1 MRQRNSAAKSGRR
14 KLPGLSVKDGFMRHP
29 FDAKFGVQ
37 TSGLVSGRHLKA
49 GHAHDRHN
57 TAYYGVAPSIFRDL
71 CKRWRESPP
80 AFPPDKYNFI
90 DLGAGMGRA
99 VLLGAEMPFRE
110 AVGVELNPELALV
123 AAKNIAIWERVGR
136 ALCPMRI
143 LQQDATEIDFP
154 DGPCVLFLFNPFGAT
169 VMRRLLK
176 RIEAAFRER
185 PGELDLLYVNH
196 EQEKVLAQHS
206 GFKAI
211 YRDDILKSPND
222 EIADREILLNQPEGE
237 YASSEYESCSIYRWV
252 GYRVGSGA
260 GISSATTSKPLT
272 HGRASYNQVRMSSNI
287 KAGNPRVKKLGVG
300 ILFGG
305 RSGEHEV
312 SLLSAASIL
321 KAIDVEKYE
330 VVPVGITKEGRWV
343 TETAAASLL
352 AGRALPA
359 ADETEAARAGK
370 ALKASAAAGIQPTAL
385 RESLKVDVIF
395 PVLHGTFG
403 EDGTIQGLFELANI
417 AYVGSGVLGSAA
429 GMDKDVMKRLFVS
442 AGLPT
447 PKYLSFLR
455 SEWRSTPKKIVK
467 LVEAKLRYPMF
478 VKPANLGSSVG
489 ISKAHDR
496 KELGPAIDLAA
507 NFDRKI
513 VIEQGVGGSKKN
525 PRGKARELEV
535 AVLGNDS
542 PEASVVGEI
551 VPGKE
556 FYDYEAKYQSDAS
569 VPIIPAKITRSES
582 KRIREMAIAAFRA
595 CDCSGLARVDFLMEP
610 EATNKKTG
618 RVKRGRIF
626 VNEVNTLPG
635 FTNISMY
642 PKLWEASGL
651 GYSQL
656 IDRLIELALER
667 RAERDETS
675 FSR

>member
-1 MRQRNSAAKSGRR
+1 LKVAEGY
-14 KLPGLSVKDGFMRHP
+14 LRHP
-29 FDAKFGVQ
+29 FDAQFGVR
-37 TSGLVSGRHLKA
+37 TSGLVAGRHLKT
-49 GHAHDRHN
+49 GHAHDRHS
-57 TAYYGVAPSIFRDL
+57 TAYFGVAPSIFLQL
-71 CKRWRESPP
+71 CDRWQP
-80 AFPPDKYNFI
+80 AFPLESYSFI

-99 VLLGAEMPFRE
+99 MLLAAETPFRE
-110 AVGVELNPELALV
+110 VVGVELNPRLSVIAARNLAV
-123 AAKNIAIWERVGR
+123 WKSAGR
-136 ALCPMRI
+136 ARCPMRM
-143 LQQDATEIDFP
+143 LTGDAVEFAFP
-154 DGPCVLFLFNPFGAT
+154 ANPCVVFLFNPFGAT
-169 VMRRLLK
+169 VLRRLAK
-176 RIEAAFRER
+176 RIELAFRDR

-196 EQEKVLAQHS
+196 EAEGVLAGHP
-206 GFKAI
+206 GFT
-211 YRDDILKSPND
+211 RVFGGDICKSPED
-222 EIADREILLNQPEGE
+222 EQADREILLNQPEGE
-237 YASSEYESCSIYRWV
+237 YAASEYESCSIYRWT
-252 GYRVGSGA
+252 GSPIRRRA
-260 GISSATTSKPLT
+260 GTSSATSGSPSARLP
-272 HGRASYNQVRMSSNI
+272 APYNQGRMS
-287 KAGNPRVKKLGVG
+287 KKLRVG

-321 KAIDVEKYE
+321 KAIDPKKYE
-330 VVPVGITKEGRWV
+330 VVPVGITKEGCWV
-343 TETAAASLL
+343 TAAAAKALL
-352 AGRALPA
+352 SGSAPVKLAEPA
-359 ADETEAARAGK
+359 AASGMGLT
-370 ALKASAAAGIQPTAL
+370 ASAAANEIQPTAL
-385 RESLKVDVIF
+385 GETLKVDVIF

-455 SEWRSTPKKIVK
+455 GEWRTSPKKIVK
-467 LVEAKLRYPMF
+467 RAEEALKYPMF

-496 KELGPAIDLAA
+496 SELGPAIDLAA
-507 NFDRKI
+507 NYDRKI
-513 VIEQGVGGSKKN
+513 VVEQGVGASKRN
-525 PRGKARELEV
+525 PAGKARELEV

-556 FYDYEAKYQSDAS
+556 FYDYEAKYLSDGS
-569 VPIIPAKITRSES
+569 VPIIPAKLTRAQS
-582 KRIREMAIAAFRA
+582 KRIREMAVAAFRA
-595 CDCSGLARVDFLMEP
+595 CDCAGLARVDFLMEP
-610 EATNKKTG
+610 DSPGKKSGGGKT
-618 RVKRGRIF
+618 GRIF

-635 FTNISMY
+635 FTKISMY

-651 GYSQL
+651 AYPQL